1 MANDGMGNNGILRCR
16 DRFPNGP
23 FEGWTLNRSARGAD
37 PTKKGDWLRFSV
49 RKEVPVPIFVQ
60 TIWKMNLTSVRSGNG
75 PYIKI
80 Y

>member
-1 MANDGMGNNGILRCR
+1 MENDCIETDSIETDGILRCR

-60 TIWKMNLTSVRSGNG
+60 TVRGMD
-75 PYIKI
+75 PTLEFIE
-80 Y
+80 